1 MVCSDFSH
9 FQKEKSGP
17 ERDMLSQGHLAGVMG
32 ETRRDMDLLSPE
44 PEEAHVASPQPGL
57 VLGRVSSGRRTRAH
71 HETRGCH
78 AAGPASLPH
87 RARVVEEY
95 RCQST
100 QWIVM

>member
-1 MVCSDFSH
+1 MVCSDFSY

-32 ETRRDMDLLSPE
+32 KTHRDMDLLSPE

-71 HETRGCH
+71 HETR
-78 AAGPASLPH
+78 AATPLGQPPSLTEPGWW
-87 RARVVEEY
+87 R
-95 RCQST
+95 ST
-100 QWIVM
+100 AVSLHSG